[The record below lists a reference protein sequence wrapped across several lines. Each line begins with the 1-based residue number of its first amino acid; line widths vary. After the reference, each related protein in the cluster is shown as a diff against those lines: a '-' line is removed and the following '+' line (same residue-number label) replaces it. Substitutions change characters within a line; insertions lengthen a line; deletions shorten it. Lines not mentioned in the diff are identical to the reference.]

1 MDKKNKNKTVKTKK
15 VVTIISI
22 LIVVSLCIISIVVY
36 KINSERSLKMN
47 IDLSN
52 VDRIRYT
59 KASFLSYDIVDEE
72 DVKAISDMIYN
83 MKGKYTPKDENIDSI
98 PSGLFGLSFYEKDK
112 LVFSCTVISEDAIR
126 VEDKNKTLKRFEL
139 DDKLDLNYI
148 TKAIEGLEIVK

>member
-112 LVFSCTVISEDAIR
+112 LVFSCTVISEYAIR